1 MPEFQ
6 DHTLLE
12 SQVGS
17 RLCKCVCYRNHI
29 GRLYNPICTHV
40 AAEDG
45 LCEPCRTA
53 LGNGSP
59 EAQR

>member
-12 SQVGS
+12 GQVGS

-29 GRLYNPICTHV
+29 GRMHNPICTHV
-40 AAEDG
+40 ADDSG
-45 LCEPCRTA
+45 LCGPCRTA
-53 LGNGSP
+53 LDSGVTDS
-59 EAQR
+59 